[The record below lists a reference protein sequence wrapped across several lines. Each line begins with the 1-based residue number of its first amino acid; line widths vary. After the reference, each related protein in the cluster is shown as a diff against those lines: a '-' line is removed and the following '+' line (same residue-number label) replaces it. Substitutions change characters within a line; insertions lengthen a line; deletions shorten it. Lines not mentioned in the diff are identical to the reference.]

1 MSAGVHGT
9 PTFDR
14 ETAALIQSAIARTVQ
29 GDDLSRELARASM
42 EQILA
47 GEATAAQIAAL
58 AVGLRMKG
66 ETPDEIA
73 GMALAMRNRVPPI
86 RSRRSPL
93 LDTCGTGGD
102 NAGTFNIS
110 TTVALVTA
118 SCGVAVAK
126 HGNRAVSSRTGSA
139 DVLES
144 LGVRIDLT
152 PEKAAR
158 SLDVLG
164 ITFLFAPNYHTALR
178 HAASPRREIGVR
190 TVFNVLGPL
199 TNPAGAGR
207 QLLGVYS
214 DTLVR
219 TVAEV
224 LMHLG
229 SERAWV
235 VHGRDGMDELTVF
248 AASHVTELVNGT
260 LREFEVDPADL
271 GLAHQDRVGVAGGDA
286 AANATRV
293 RGVLA
298 GEPGA
303 ARDIV
308 LLNAG
313 AALVVAGVAPDLP
326 SGVRQAAAAIDCGAA
341 RAKLAELQAFRG

>member
-1 MSAGVHGT
+1 MSAGIT
-9 PTFDR
+9 KTSTER
-14 ETAALIQSAIARTVQ
+14 KEKAALIRSAIARAV
-29 GDDLSRELARASM
+29 GREGLSQELARSCM

-47 GEATAAQIAAL
+47 GEATPAQIAAL
-58 AVGLRMKG
+58 VVALRMKG

-73 GMALAMRNRVPPI
+73 GMAQAMRSRVPPI
-86 RSRRSPL
+86 RTRRSPL
-93 LDTCGTGGD
+93 IDTCGTGGD

-110 TTVALVTA
+110 TTVAIVTA
-118 SCGVAVAK
+118 ACGVAVAK

-152 PEKAAR
+152 PENAAR

-178 HAASPRREIGVR
+178 HASGPRREIGVR
-190 TVFNVLGPL
+190 TVFNVLGPI

-219 TVAEV
+219 PVAEV
-224 LMHLG
+224 LQRLG
-229 SERAWV
+229 SDRAWV
-235 VHGRDGMDELTVF
+235 VHGRDGLDELTVF
-248 AASHVTELVNGT
+248 APTHVAELANGA
-260 LREFEVDPADL
+260 LREFEVDPADF
-271 GLAHQDRVGVAGGDA
+271 GLAHTDRTGVAGGDA
-286 AANATRV
+286 ASNAARI
-293 RGVLA
+293 RAILA
-298 GEPGA
+298 GEKGA

-308 LLNAG
+308 VLNAG
-313 AALVVAGVAPDLP
+313 AALVVAGVCPDLGAGVQRAASALD
-326 SGVRQAAAAIDCGAA
+326 SGEA
-341 RAKLAELQAFRG
+341 REKLADLAAFRG

>member
-1 MSAGVHGT
+1 MI
-9 PTFDR
+9 PTAIGR
-14 ETAALIQSAIARTVQ
+14 VVTGEALTR
-29 GDDLSRELARASM
+29 DLARGAM

-47 GEATAAQIAAL
+47 GEATPAQIAAL
-58 AVGLRMKG
+58 AVALRMKG
-66 ETPDEIA
+66 EAPDEIA
-73 GMALAMRNRVPPI
+73 GMAEAMRGRVPPI
-86 RSRRSPL
+86 RTRRAPL

-110 TTVALVTA
+110 TTVALVVA

-144 LGVRIDLT
+144 LGVRLDLT
-152 PEKAAR
+152 PESAAR
-158 SLDVLG
+158 SLDLLG

-178 HAASPRREIGVR
+178 HAAGPRREIGVR

-199 TNPAGAGR
+199 TNPAGATR

-219 TVAEV
+219 PVAEV
-224 LMHLG
+224 LRQLG

-235 VHGRDGMDELTVF
+235 VHGRDGLDELTVF
-248 AASHVTELVNGT
+248 AKSHVAALEDGRIHESEL
-260 LREFEVDPADL
+260 DPATL
-271 GLAHQDRVGVAGGDA
+271 GLAHTERAGVAGGDA
-286 AANATRV
+286 AANAQRV
-293 RGVLA
+293 RAILG
-298 GEPGA
+298 GEKGA

-308 LLNAG
+308 VLNAA
-313 AALVVAGVAPDLP
+313 AALVVAGVAADLEP
-326 SGVRQAAAAIDCGAA
+326 GVTRARQAIDSGAAAA
-341 RAKLAELQAFRG
+341 KLEEMRTFRG